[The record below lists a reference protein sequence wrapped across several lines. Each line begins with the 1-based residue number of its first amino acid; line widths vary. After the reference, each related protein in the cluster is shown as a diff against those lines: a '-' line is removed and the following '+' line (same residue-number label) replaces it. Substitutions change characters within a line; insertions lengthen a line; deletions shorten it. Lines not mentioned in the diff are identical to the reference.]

1 MFKYDENVEQ
11 RYGIKLISDV
21 VVRKEANFSQRS
33 NFNWIRKLC
42 LHLIA
47 NPDPMVVPIY
57 SFEVLEEKPE
67 SDKSPWG
74 TYRYAYEMMRL
85 PMLDRDEKSLIT
97 TLIGHYHPVTRDNP
111 KPEIQKGWRE
121 LPKLVEFMNVVLGQG
136 NYTDLHNNNFL
147 KDQEG
152 NYRIIDLEG
161 FRKYPGVGEPKD
173 Y

>member
-1 MFKYDENVEQ
+1 MFKYDDNVEQ
-11 RYGIKLISDV
+11 RYGITLVSDLV
-21 VVRKEANFSQRS
+21 IRKEANFSQRS

-67 SDKSPWG
+67 RENSPWG
-74 TYRYAYEMMRL
+74 LYRYAYEMMRL
-85 PMLDRDEKSLIT
+85 PMLDRDEKNLINK
-97 TLIGHYHPVTRDNP
+97 LCGIYHPVTRDNP
-111 KPEIQKGWRE
+111 DPDVQRGWKE
-121 LPKLVEFMNVVLGQG
+121 LPKLVEFMNVVLAQG

-161 FRKYPGVGEPKD
+161 FRRYPGVGEPKD
-173 Y
+173 C